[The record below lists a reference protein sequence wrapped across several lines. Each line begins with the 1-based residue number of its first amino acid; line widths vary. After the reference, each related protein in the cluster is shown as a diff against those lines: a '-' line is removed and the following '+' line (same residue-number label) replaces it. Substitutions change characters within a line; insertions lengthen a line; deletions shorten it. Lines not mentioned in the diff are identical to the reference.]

1 MYPYLNKP
9 YHHNGDG
16 IFLIIVG
23 TFGNTKR
30 ALVVSRKDGLYGFP
44 GGKREGSENFLEA
57 LRRECLEEI
66 GVSIDNLGA
75 PIRWLCSNRINLHFG
90 SHAYYVEVDEPTFME
105 VFHTASRHIG
115 HTTRFKELTGVSA
128 AAIFDVTP
136 APFVTAMETMGASS
150 VYEELVYLVHNTFME
165 GLEHDA
171 TTGLI
176 Y

>member
-9 YHHNGDG
+9 YLHNGDG

-30 ALVVSRKDGLYGFP
+30 ALVVSRRDGLYGFP

-57 LRRECLEEI
+57 LRRECMEEI
-66 GVSIDNLGA
+66 GLNIDRLGA
-75 PIRWLCSNRINLHFG
+75 PIRWLCSNRITNHFG
-90 SHAYYVEVDEPTFME
+90 SHAYTVEVSEEVFME
-105 VFHTASRHIG
+105 VYHTASAHIAS
-115 HTTRFKELTGVSA
+115 TKFSELSGVAS

-136 APFVTAMETMGASS
+136 TPFTNAMVTMGAAT
-150 VYEELVYLVHNTFME
+150 VYEELIHLVHNTYME
-165 GLEHDA
+165 GVEHDS
-171 TTGLI
+171 TEGFV